1 MFKLGVVDKGAGLG
15 SSMLLMSSAP
25 QTGVALERIKHYLA
39 ILIIALLIPLVV
51 SFVIWIV
58 GSAFASGGGKAPG
71 ITYGIYLIPGNTSGV
86 SYLWI
91 NSPANGGVSA
101 SPAFP
106 TVMLTIL
113 NGLIIFLAVVVAIF
127 AVIEL
132 ISALGSYV
140 ASSRY

>member
-1 MFKLGVVDKGAGLG
+1 MISRRALPAQGPRAFH
-15 SSMLLMSSAP
+15 SSVP
-25 QTGVALERIKHYLA
+25 QTGVALEKIKHYLA
-39 ILIIALLIPLVV
+39 ILIIALLIPLIV
-51 SFVIWIV
+51 SFVIWMV
-58 GSAFASGGGKAPG
+58 GSAFAAGGGVAPG
-71 ITYGIYLIPGNTSGV
+71 ITYGIYMIKGNQSGV

-91 NSPANGGVSA
+91 NSPANGGYSS

-113 NGLIIFLAVVVAIF
+113 NGLIVFLAVVVAIF